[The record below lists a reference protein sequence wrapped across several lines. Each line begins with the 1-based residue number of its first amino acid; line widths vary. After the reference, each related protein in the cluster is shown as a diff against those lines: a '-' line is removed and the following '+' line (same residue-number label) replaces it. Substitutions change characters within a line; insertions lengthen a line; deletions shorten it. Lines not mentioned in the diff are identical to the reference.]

1 MTVGLLKVHLSE
13 QNYFAYIPRGIICRV
28 SINLIK
34 YCNCIYIYDF
44 DSFIRQP
51 LHTSCLFTF
60 SENKPTNTIVY
71 VYILQSF
78 TI

>member
-34 YCNCIYIYDF
+34 YCNCIYIYMILTVLYANLYTLLVYSPF
-44 DSFIRQP
+44 PRINRQ
-51 LHTSCLFTF
+51 
-60 SENKPTNTIVY
+60 I
-71 VYILQSF
+71 Q
-78 TI
+78 